1 MKVVIQPVNPGFK
14 DYVLQY
20 VSEVAEPHYTF
31 VGVEG
36 FGTYFVMFCQVKPYG
51 MPTWPPLFDKDKY
64 PRP

>member
-1 MKVVIQPVNPGFK
+1 MRMKVVIQPVNPGFK

-36 FGTYFVMFCQVKPYG
+36 FGTYVFDWDSDNY
-51 MPTWPPLFDKDKY
+51 WPAVDGL
-64 PRP
+64 